1 MATTNSSFL
10 FGFWAEK
17 MSERWRRRG
26 WGEGNFRRVQM
37 GRKAPKTAL
46 TAQEKT
52 RTMFEPLRTELH
64 SRGIK
69 LVRHFNSQIRI

>member
-37 GRKAPKTAL
+37 GRKAPIYIFGGMAL
-46 TAQEKT
+46 SLSLSLSTLQFDIMNK
-52 RTMFEPLRTELH
+52 
-64 SRGIK
+64 I
-69 LVRHFNSQIRI
+69 V